1 MDAPFASIP
10 APCRPLPA
18 GTTPAPRGEALRR
31 SAGWVLRSAARG
43 GALAAAAALLAGCAN
58 PGPKHAAPTTA
69 ASLPVFHRQDM
80 LWLERVTFGI
90 DAQSV
95 GDLHRL
101 GRTRYLDR
109 QLHGPEP
116 SFPAPVD
123 AELAALIAARP
134 DPRSALARLS
144 AEYRRIN
151 AMAEGTDREQARR
164 TLNEEGNG
172 LAYQAIREELLRAV
186 YSPSQLDEQMV
197 WFWLNHFSVHQY
209 KANLRWLVGD
219 YADRAIRPHA
229 LGHFKDLVLATL
241 EHPAMLQYLDN
252 NQNAAGHVNENY
264 ARELMELHTLGV
276 NGGYTQQDVQQLARV
291 LTAVGIGTGDPPR
304 LKSAWQKLYR
314 RDGAFEFN
322 PARHDFGDK
331 VLLGRTIKGR
341 GFEEVDEAV
350 GLIVSRPA
358 CARFISSELARYFV
372 ADDPPASLI
381 DRMTRTFMRTDGD
394 IREVLREMLLS
405 PELDAALGGK
415 FKDPMRFVVSSVRFA
430 YDGRTISNIRPM
442 LNWLNGLGEAPF
454 GRPTPDGYPLTE
466 LSWASSGQM
475 SRRFEIARAIG
486 SGSAGLFD
494 AQDGVVPGGG
504 GFPQLSNRLYYEAV
518 EPFLAPGVRSAL
530 ARANS
535 QQEWNTFLLAS
546 PDFNYE

>member
-1 MDAPFASIP
+1 
-10 APCRPLPA
+10 
-18 GTTPAPRGEALRR
+18 
-31 SAGWVLRSAARG
+31 
-43 GALAAAAALLAGCAN
+43 
-58 PGPKHAAPTTA
+58 
-69 ASLPVFHRQDM
+69 M

-90 DAQSV
+90 DTASV
-95 GDLHRL
+95 ADLHRL
-101 GRTRYLDR
+101 GRERYLDS
-109 QLHGPEP
+109 QLRGPEP
-116 SFPAPVD
+116 ALPAPIG
-123 AELAALIAARP
+123 AELAALAAARP
-134 DPRSALARLS
+134 DPQIVLAGVS
-144 AEYRRIN
+144 AEYKRIN
-151 AMAEGTDREQARR
+151 ALPDGADKEQARK
-164 TLNEEGNG
+164 TLNDEGNK

-186 YSPSQLDEQMV
+186 YSPSQLEEQMV
-197 WFWLNHFSVHQY
+197 WFWLNHFSVLKD

-252 NQNAAGHVNENY
+252 NQNAVGHINENY

-276 NGGYTQQDVQQLARV
+276 NAGYSQQDVQQLARV
-291 LTAVGIGTGDPPR
+291 LTGVGIGAGNPPK
-304 LKSAWQKLYR
+304 LKSEWQKLYR
-314 RDGAFEFN
+314 REGAFEFN

-331 VLLGRTIKGR
+331 VLLGHTIKGR
-341 GFEEVDEAV
+341 GFDEVEESVS
-350 GLIVSRPA
+350 LIVRQPA
-358 CARFISSELARYFV
+358 CARFISRELARYFV
-372 ADDPPASLI
+372 ADDPPAHLL
-381 DRMTRTFMRTDGD
+381 DRMTQTFMRTGGD
-394 IREVLREMLLS
+394 ITQVLREMLLS

-430 YDGRTISNIRPM
+430 YDGRTISNTRPM

-466 LSWASSGQM
+466 LAWASSGQM

-494 AQDGVVPGGG
+494 AEDGTAPGGG

-518 EPFLAPGVRSAL
+518 EPFLAAGVKGAL